1 MVPALAEHLVDAR
14 QGPVDPF
21 GDRFAT
27 KPKASSQG
35 RRAIV
40 REAQKVESLRLAHP
54 ALAPVQIR
62 EPAKLHEAGLVL
74 VEAETEPGQ
83 PLPNVAEVPLRIPLV
98 LEPDNDIVSVTDDD
112 RFAIRDVRA
121 PFLVEPQ
128 VEHRNAG
135 TRSPRR
141 GRLLPP
147 AACPYPYLPMTHSL

>member
-1 MVPALAEHLVDAR
+1 M
-14 QGPVDPF
+14 
-21 GDRFAT
+21 
-27 KPKASSQG
+27 
-35 RRAIV
+35 

-121 PFLVEPQ
+121 PFLVEPH
-128 VEHRNAG
+128 VEHVMQEHVRQDGGDYCPLRRAH
-135 TRSPRR
+135 TRI
-141 GRLLPP
+141 
-147 AACPYPYLPMTHSL
+147 CP

>member
-1 MVPALAEHLVDAR
+1 MVPALAKHLVDAR

-21 GDRFAT
+21 GNRFAT

-128 VEHRNAG
+128 VEHVMQEHVRQDG
-135 TRSPRR
+135 
-141 GRLLPP
+141 GDYCPP